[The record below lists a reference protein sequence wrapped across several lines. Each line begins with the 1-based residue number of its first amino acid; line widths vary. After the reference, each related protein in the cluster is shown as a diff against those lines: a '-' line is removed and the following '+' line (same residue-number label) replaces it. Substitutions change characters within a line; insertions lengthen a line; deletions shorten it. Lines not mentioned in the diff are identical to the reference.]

1 MSDLAAT
8 VAALKPGMR
17 VRATFRG
24 KGQEDYAVEGTLTG
38 TDTGALNIG
47 GLIYFRLN
55 GAANISSALVAVEV
69 LTPKFEAWA
78 YYEDPDEP
86 GLLWQRCNNYFETF
100 FGNRRRD
107 TDRTYDAWRAG
118 LRRVTLPSEQAAAS

>member
-8 VAALKPGMR
+8 VATLKPGMR
-17 VRATFRG
+17 VRATFRRTG
-24 KGQEDYAVEGTLTG
+24 HDAYIVEGTLYNG
-38 TDTGALNIG
+38 VLG
-47 GLIYFRLN
+47 GLTVGGSGVRVRSCDGPCSN
-55 GAANISSALVAVEV
+55 LVAVEV
-69 LTPKFEAWA
+69 LTPKFEIGAW
-78 YYEDPDEP
+78 YEHPDEP

-118 LRRVTLPSEQAAAS
+118 LRRVPLPSEQQEQWW